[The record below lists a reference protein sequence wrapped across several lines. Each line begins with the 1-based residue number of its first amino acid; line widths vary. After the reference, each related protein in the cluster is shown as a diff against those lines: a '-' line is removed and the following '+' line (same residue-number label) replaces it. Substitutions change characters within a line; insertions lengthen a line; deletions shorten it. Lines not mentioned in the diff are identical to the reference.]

1 MNRQHAP
8 GSFGAPFRSLLIVA
22 LLSLASPA
30 AATTIFFDDFNS
42 ETGSG
47 AGASGQSSLNY
58 TGFAN
63 WTVSSGTVDLIFHG
77 DFAPAAGEIEC
88 IGFTGKCVDLD
99 GGTSNA
105 GLLTSTSLLLA
116 PGLYDLSFE
125 LAGVASSFGQAAA
138 SVPNIVDFSVI
149 GTTLVG
155 QATRNQGDPYST
167 VSGQFTLLAPTSVQI
182 QIANQGGDNFGAML
196 DDVKLVLV
204 PEPHTF
210 GLVASGLL
218 GVALGRR
225 RRRSTDRAH

>member
-1 MNRQHAP
+1 MDPQPAP
-8 GSFGAPFRSLLIVA
+8 GAITTLFRSLLMMA

-30 AATTIFFDDFNS
+30 AATTVFFDDFNS
-42 ETGSG
+42 EPGSG
-47 AGASGQSSLNY
+47 AGGSGQSQLNY

-63 WTVSSGTVDLIFHG
+63 WTVSGGTVDLIFHD

-88 IGFTGKCVDLD
+88 IGSTGKCVDLD

-105 GLLTSTSLLLA
+105 GVMTSTSLLLA

-138 SVPNIVDFSVI
+138 SVPNIVDFSAT

-155 QATRNQGDPYST
+155 QATRNQGDPYGT
-167 VSGQFTLLAPTSVQI
+167 VGGQFTLLAPTSVQLV
-182 QIANQGGDNFGAML
+182 IANQGGDNFGAML
-196 DDVKLVLV
+196 DNVKLVLV

-210 GLVASGLL
+210 GLLAGGLL
-218 GVALGRR
+218 GLALAR
-225 RRRSTDRAH
+225 RRRS